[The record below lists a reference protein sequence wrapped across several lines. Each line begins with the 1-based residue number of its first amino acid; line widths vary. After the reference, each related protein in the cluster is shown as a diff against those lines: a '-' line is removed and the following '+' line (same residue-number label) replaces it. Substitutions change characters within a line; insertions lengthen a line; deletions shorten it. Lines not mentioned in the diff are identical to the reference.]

1 MTDFE
6 DPPRWADAPGSAD
19 PRLTSLFRA
28 AREDVASD
36 RELEALAAQLGPA
49 LGPGASAPMAVKASL
64 LAKLGAGVALVV
76 LGAGGVYYAHTRAQR
91 QASSPGPRPA
101 LVTASQ
107 SAPAGVAVAA
117 PSSEQPANPVE
128 ATPAPA
134 AASPPPAARA
144 GNRLPS
150 AGARE
155 GSVALDEATILERAR
170 ADLAANPAHALALT
184 SEHAKLFPHG
194 VLAQEREV
202 IAIAA
207 LRRLGRTAAAEW
219 RAEAFDRSYPHSA
232 HQHTVDAE
240 PAK

>member
-1 MTDFE
+1 VTDFE

-28 AREDVASD
+28 AREDVPSD

-49 LGPGASAPMAVKASL
+49 LGSGASAPVSVKASL
-64 LAKLGAGVALVV
+64 LAKLGVGVALVV
-76 LGAGGVYYAHTRAQR
+76 LGAGGVYYAHSRATR
-91 QASSPGPRPA
+91 QASSPALQPA
-101 LVTASQ
+101 LVAASP
-107 SAPAGVAVAA
+107 SAPAGVTVAA
-117 PSSEQPANPVE
+117 PSSDQPANPLE
-128 ATPAPA
+128 AAPVPSA
-134 AASPPPAARA
+134 PSSAPAARA

-150 AGARE
+150 PGARD
-155 GSVALDEATILERAR
+155 GSLGVDEATILEHAR

-207 LRRLGRTAAAEW
+207 LRRLGRTAAAER

-232 HQHTVDAE
+232 HQRTVDAE